1 MGKDVEGNASLEEEE
16 KPQSKEIYKEKW
28 DTSL

>member
-1 MGKDVEGNASLEEEE
+1 MNVEGNESLWGKEK